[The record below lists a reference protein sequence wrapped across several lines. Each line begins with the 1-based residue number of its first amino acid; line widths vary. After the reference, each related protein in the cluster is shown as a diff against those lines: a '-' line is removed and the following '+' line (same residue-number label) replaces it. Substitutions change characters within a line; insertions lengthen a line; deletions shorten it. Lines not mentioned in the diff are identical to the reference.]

1 MVGSKPI
8 VVEQSFPVT
17 PETVWR
23 AITKPNLMR
32 LWYFEQIEDFRPE
45 VGFET
50 QFDIE
55 VNGRIFSHQWKVT
68 EVVPGSSITYD

>member
-1 MVGSKPI
+1 MVGSMPI
-8 VVEQSFPVT
+8 VVEQSFTVT

-45 VGFET
+45 VGTNPQHGCPCPFL
-50 QFDIE
+50 
-55 VNGRIFSHQWKVT
+55 
-68 EVVPGSSITYD
+68 

>member
-1 MVGSKPI
+1 MGSKPI

-45 VGFET
+45 VGTNPQHGCPCAFL
-50 QFDIE
+50 
-55 VNGRIFSHQWKVT
+55 
-68 EVVPGSSITYD
+68 